1 MTPNAKRRK
10 EQHDK
15 TVATFDILLGGFAPL
30 AELEGTNDLIVIS
43 RALEQ
48 AAIGIV
54 TVLENMRA
62 ESIADYDKQKDWP

>member
-1 MTPNAKRRK
+1 MTPNEKRRK

-15 TVATFDILLGGFAPL
+15 TVATFNILLGGFAPL
-30 AELEGTNDLIVIS
+30 AELEGTNNLVAIS

-54 TVLENMRA
+54 TVLENMKA
-62 ESIADYDKQKDWP
+62 ESVADYEKQRDWP